1 MKIDSPSKQYIVLV
15 LLALVWGSS
24 FILMKRGLE
33 SFTSI
38 QVAEYRL
45 FIAGITLLPF
55 ALKNIR
61 RFPKKRKE
69 QVGVLFV
76 ALFGNFFPAFL
87 FSEAQTQLPS
97 GVTGMLNSLV
107 PLFTLIIG
115 FLFFKSKVLIRQVIG
130 VVIGLI
136 GAITL
141 IYFTSNSDGSIPI
154 GYSVMVLVASLCYAI
169 SLNTIKAWLH
179 DVPSVM
185 ITSFAFMILGPFV
198 TIGLFAEG
206 FWEVAFSSPSHLSSL
221 GYITLLGVL
230 GTALAVLMFNEL
242 VKFTTAVFAS
252 SVTYLIPIV
261 AMAWGIVDGEE
272 LSFSHG
278 VGMILI
284 LVGVYIVNRKKK
296 VVSNWK

>member
-1 MKIDSPSKQYIVLV
+1 MKIDSTPKQYLILV
-15 LLALVWGSS
+15 VLALVWGSS

-45 FIAGITLLPF
+45 FIAGLSLLPV
-55 ALKNIR
+55 ALKNIK

-69 QVGVLFV
+69 QVGIIFV

-87 FSEAQTQLPS
+87 FSEAQTELPS

-107 PLFTLIIG
+107 PLFTLVIG
-115 FLFFKSKVLIRQVIG
+115 FLFFQSKVFLKQVIG
-130 VVIGLI
+130 VIIGLC

-141 IYFTSNSDGSIPI
+141 IYFTSSSNGTISII
-154 GYSVMVLVASLCYAI
+154 YSLMVIVASLCYAI
-169 SLNTIKAWLH
+169 SLNTIKAWLQ
-179 DVPSVM
+179 DVPSVL
-185 ITSFAFMILGPFV
+185 ITSFAFMFLGPFV
-198 TIGLFAEG
+198 TIGLFVEG
-206 FWEVAFSSPSHLSSL
+206 FWEVAFSSTGHLASL
-221 GYITLLGVL
+221 GYITILGIL
-230 GTALAVLMFNEL
+230 GTAVAVLMFNQL

-261 AMAWGIVDGEE
+261 AMAWGILDGEE

-278 VGMILI
+278 IGMFLILI
-284 LVGVYIVNRKKK
+284 GVYIVNKRKRI
-296 VVSNWK
+296 VSN